1 MTEPS
6 AENDVPAKKVSDPR
20 RSPIKRVA
28 VMQPYFFPYAGYFRL
43 FCELDEFV
51 LFDCV
56 QFPRRG
62 RVHRCEIPG
71 PSGATEWLTLPLS
84 RQPRDVLIRDL
95 AFAPNAREQF
105 DARLERYAWIRSA
118 KGAAAERIRAFL
130 FAPLSSVI
138 DYIEEGI
145 RLTVEILRFNTK
157 ITRSSRFALPPS
169 LSGQSRVIAVAQS
182 AGATHYLNPPG
193 GRSLYDPLAF
203 KREGLQLSFLPP
215 YQGQF
220 LHLLPALM
228 TIDAELISADI
239 RATAGPAP

>member
-1 MTEPS
+1 VVTERS
-6 AENDVPAKKVSDPR
+6 AEDNLPSEKVSGPR
-20 RSPIKRVA
+20 RGPIKRVA

-62 RVHRCEIPG
+62 RVHRSEVPG
-71 PSGATEWLTLPLS
+71 PNGATEWLTLPLS

-95 AFAPNAREQF
+95 TFAPNAREQF
-105 DARLERYAWIRSA
+105 DARLERYAWVRSV

-130 FAPLSSVI
+130 FAPLTSVI
-138 DYIEEGI
+138 DYLEEGL
-145 RLTVEILRFNTK
+145 RLTVEILGLNTK

-169 LSGQSRVIAVAQS
+169 LRGQSRVIAVAQS

-203 KREGLQLSFLPP
+203 EREGLQLSFLPP

-220 LHLLPALM
+220 LYLLPALM
-228 TIDAELISADI
+228 TIEAGVIREDI
-239 RATAGPAP
+239 RATARP